1 MVLASVARDRSNVFG
16 AAGMKQRYHRRA
28 AGTRAR
34 LRVCCCRDPIE
45 GGSRLVA
52 VASPKAFNISGRPGE
67 DPCWAQRTGRA
78 CRRGTGRR
86 GRFAAF
92 LALCLALLLC
102 ALPVIAPAAAPAAA
116 QQTVLPAQPPAT
128 APAEAPAPVDPGLDP
143 GEDEEIA
150 ERLRTIYRTIEGLA
164 PIEVRVAAGVVVL
177 SGEVSTQAQ
186 REQAVRLARNVR
198 GVAEVENRI
207 AIAQDLEGR
216 LTPALKRLQEIWNQ
230 VIRLLPVLLVGLAIM
245 ALAVLAGRWLA
256 ARHSLYQ
263 RLAANAFMASLLA
276 QVVQGVVVIGGA
288 VLTLLLLDAT
298 GLVNTLLGAAGLV
311 GLALGFALRDTV
323 ENYIASILLSVRR
336 PFDPAD
342 YVKID
347 THEGVVA
354 RLTARATVLLTLDG
368 NQVRIP
374 NASVFKGVIVNFTAH
389 PQRRFTFRL
398 GVAPD
403 EDLGRA
409 QRTAIQALAGVE
421 GVLADPP
428 PTALYES
435 VGDSTV
441 TLVVAGWMDQGRHD
455 FLRVRSEAI
464 RVVLTE
470 MNAAKVDLPE
480 PTVRL
485 RPLPGPAESP
495 AASAEPL
502 PGIAT
507 TPDRSL
513 RHAVERERSGRA
525 DLLEPAGRHE

>member
-1 MVLASVARDRSNVFG
+1 MSFTGGEPLNPFNAPGRVARRD
-16 AAGMKQRYHRRA
+16 AASPRRA
-28 AGTRAR
+28 
-34 LRVCCCRDPIE
+34 L
-45 GGSRLVA
+45 
-52 VASPKAFNISGRPGE
+52 GRSLLP
-67 DPCWAQRTGRA
+67 
-78 CRRGTGRR
+78 
-86 GRFAAF
+86 
-92 LALCLALLLC
+92 LLLLL
-102 ALPVIAPAAAPAAA
+102 LPLCGAVLPFAPPAAA
-116 QQTVLPAQPPAT
+116 QTDLLPAQPS
-128 APAEAPAPVDPGLDP
+128 APAEAPSEESAPGPVDPGLDP
-143 GEDEEIA
+143 EEDEEIA
-150 ERLRTIYRTIEGLA
+150 RRLRTIYSTIEGLE
-164 PIEVRVAAGVVVL
+164 PVDVRVAAGVVVL
-177 SGEVSTQAQ
+177 TGEVSTQAQ

-216 LTPALKRLQEIWNQ
+216 LTPALKRLQETWNG

-245 ALAVLAGRWLA
+245 VLAFVIGRWLA

-263 RLAANAFMASLLA
+263 RLAANDFMASLLA
-276 QVVQGVVVIGGA
+276 QVVQGAVLIAGA

-298 GLVNTLLGAAGLV
+298 GLVNTLLGAAGIV

-347 THEGVVA
+347 NHEGVVA
-354 RLTARATVLLTLDG
+354 RLTARATVLLTLEG

-409 QRTAIQALAGVE
+409 QRTAINALAGVD
-421 GVLADPP
+421 GVLIDPP
-428 PTALYES
+428 PTALYEN
-435 VGDSTV
+435 VGDSTL
-441 TLVVAGWMDQGRHD
+441 TLVVAGWMDQTTHD

-464 RVVLTE
+464 RVVMTKMGE
-470 MNAAKVDLPE
+470 AKVDLPE
-480 PTVRL
+480 PTLRL
-485 RPLPGPAESP
+485 RPFPGSAEAGEETPAPSPESP
-495 AASAEPL
+495 

-513 RHAVERERSGRA
+513 NQAVQRERSGRS
-525 DLLEPAGRHE
+525 DLLDQSGKHE